1 LAQRATACNWFLTP
15 TASSGL
21 LWSGTPGQLLDAAQ
35 AARIELASS
44 TPLLAELRGVLAR
57 GKFAKQLA
65 KRSLLAVDDLFDG
78 YAALVTM
85 AVPALIAP
93 TIVRDPTDDQVLA
106 CAVAA
111 QADLIVSGDAHLLDV
126 SQFQGIAI
134 VTAAVAL
141 QRIAQQQP

>member
-1 LAQRATACNWFLTP
+1 MTP
-15 TASSGL
+15 TALSGL
-21 LWSGTPGQLLDAAQ
+21 LWSGTPGQLPDAAQ

-65 KRSLLAVDDLFDG
+65 KRSLAVDDLFDG

-85 AVPALIAP
+85 VVPALIAS
-93 TIVRDPTDDQVLA
+93 TLVRDPADDQVLA

-126 SQFQGIAI
+126 SQFQGMAI
-134 VTAAVAL
+134 VAAAVAL